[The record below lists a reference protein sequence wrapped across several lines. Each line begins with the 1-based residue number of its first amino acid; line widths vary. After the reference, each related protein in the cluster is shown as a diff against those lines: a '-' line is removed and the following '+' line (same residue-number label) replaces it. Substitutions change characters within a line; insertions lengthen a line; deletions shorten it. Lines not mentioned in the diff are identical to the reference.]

1 MCRSQRLLSTQ
12 NGAPFLAQLKAE
24 SLIAEP
30 TGLSEESPRVGNG
43 RSWSLL
49 GHFDPTTGGANQ
61 EETIRE
67 RYKCVKSDVLV
78 PEARKAASRAWLC
91 YPFMVTK
98 HTLFAQ

>member
-1 MCRSQRLLSTQ
+1 MGS
-12 NGAPFLAQLKAE
+12 
-24 SLIAEP
+24 
-30 TGLSEESPRVGNG
+30 G

-78 PEARKAASRAWLC
+78 PEARKSAPRASLC
-91 YPFMVTK
+91 LSFMVTK
-98 HTLFAQ
+98 RSVLAQHHARRFEEPNGPFCLIRHLRRRGTQP